1 MKKYLIKLTRIA
13 ITRQQNIAISKS
25 KVKITA
31 DKQGI
36 DLVGASCEFY
46 GSEINSEY
54 SNQNLNNNE
63 HIIGKN
69 ERKRPAEEAS
79 SIDEPQT
86 PEDKVV
92 VFSIVLMYSSQKYLL
107 TFQMRSQIRITSGT
121 EIEETDSNMTYS
133 DEEPSETFLSQQSY
147 TNTTKVNSSLAL
159 AKEVEK
165 EKK

>member
-13 ITRQQNIAISKS
+13 VWTSKKIFYNVVSDWRSHDNKILRFQRWS

-79 SIDEPQT
+79 SI
-86 PEDKVV
+86 
-92 VFSIVLMYSSQKYLL
+92 
-107 TFQMRSQIRITSGT
+107 MRSQIRITSGT